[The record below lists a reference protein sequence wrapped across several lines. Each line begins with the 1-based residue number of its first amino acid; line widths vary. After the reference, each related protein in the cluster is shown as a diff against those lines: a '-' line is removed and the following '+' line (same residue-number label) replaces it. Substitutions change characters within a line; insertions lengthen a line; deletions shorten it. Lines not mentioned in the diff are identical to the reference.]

1 MRVNDENRAPGN
13 PEVAKSEPA
22 PLNDTQQI
30 RKDVAYSPSSE
41 AETAAKQDGVDPED
55 LDDGIDPDDVRA
67 VPGTG
72 GPDDTGDVDV
82 DPDDLNLPSREPGS
96 RGPN

>member
-1 MRVNDENRAPGN
+1 MRVNDENQGPEN

-22 PLNDTQQI
+22 PLNDSEQT

-41 AETAAKQDGVDPED
+41 AETAAKQEGVDAAEF
-55 LDDGIDPDDVRA
+55 DDDIDPDDVRA

-82 DPDDLNLPSREPGS
+82 DPDDLNLPQR
-96 RGPN
+96 

>member
-1 MRVNDENRAPGN
+1 MRVSDENQAPEN
-13 PEVAKSEPA
+13 PEVSKSEPA
-22 PLNDTQQI
+22 PLNDTQQM

-41 AETAAKQDGVDPED
+41 AETAAKQGGVDPED
-55 LDDGIDPDDVRA
+55 LDDGIDPDAVRA

-82 DPDDLNLPSREPGS
+82 DPDDLHLPQR
-96 RGPN
+96 

>member
-1 MRVNDENRAPGN
+1 MRVNDENQAPEN
-13 PEVAKSEPA
+13 PEVSKSEPA
-22 PLNDTQQI
+22 PLNDAQQT

-55 LDDGIDPDDVRA
+55 LDDGIDPDAVRA

-82 DPDDLNLPSREPGS
+82 DPDDLHLPQR
-96 RGPN
+96 

>member
-1 MRVNDENRAPGN
+1 MRVNDENQAPEN

-22 PLNDTQQI
+22 PLNDSEQM

-41 AETAAKQDGVDPED
+41 AETAAKQEGVDPAD
-55 LDDGIDPDDVRA
+55 LDGDIDPDDVRT

-72 GPDDTGDVDV
+72 GPDDPGDVDV
-82 DPDDLNLPSREPGS
+82 DPDDLHLPQR
-96 RGPN
+96 